1 MSFQRELE
9 EAQANL
15 RSTKQSERKKSL
27 EKLINLIDT
36 EAVISQLTRSHSWS
50 IFLESAQMCLK
61 KECDRV
67 EGATMKKGPLKGP
80 DKLID
85 MSLELVSKLIKFG
98 IQEDDIIN
106 LSTLVRYIEGCLQER
121 GMRVCR
127 DAFLKIIK
135 DQILQ
140 NPISIGCLEPDDFIC
155 LFNILK
161 NEFLRGSSTDGN
173 NVIVFKCFS
182 LIVKNGPLAS
192 FPASFLR
199 EQFGFVSK
207 LCQSITQHNARVLQE
222 DAVEIVLN
230 FCKHTAE
237 DNRVSCMKLGED
249 VFQNLVNLYCSCG
262 HDSQLK
268 LNVIEFGVLQMTL
281 HSRLAGQ
288 YQVMALNSHCWE
300 LTVRQIYTIVT
311 TEISQYLRQNVK
323 NVHFFIPQGKMTVIL
338 DSFVVL
344 FVEVCKELFSTNEPN
359 AANGS
364 QSILCDL
371 DLCTQVKKKRKVD
384 ASLKC
389 FIEEIKETKSWV
401 WIKLVGSLLAKY
413 PQLINDK
420 LYLSLVKV
428 LHSLQLEVRDSLTT
442 SYIYETQSVLLD
454 IEPHLDFKD
463 EMKETENLWRLV
475 GDSTLRAVGLNQ
487 NVKETQ
493 NLLQK
498 LINSNLIDLESVIQT
513 YVSGVLIITE
523 HHVHTL
529 QLVLEHINFSQLEFS
544 KREELFNS
552 LLNGQSIKDF
562 HCLLKPS
569 FAKLLVALTLKQCP
583 PFKYEN
589 AVEQSYQYYKI
600 LADLY
605 AKSNF
610 ELAQCR
616 SLNPIKESLS
626 DRSFNVDYEVVKILT
641 EKLQSFALWANAES
655 TDKLLCIVGLLYNV
669 LSYMF
674 DFQAVGMEQIQENP
688 IFGLINQLLDRDSIK
703 SFSKYEN
710 HNEKMLKEL
719 VTVVEILDYIFSL
732 NNSVTSIVKN
742 LFHISFLRGL
752 LGIVNFFQHVSKSKV
767 ELEHRVKKSVIGALA
782 KYSLVS
788 NVDEA
793 SQTQEHIM
801 VAIAKP
807 DYNFGDDTDYDL
819 IMVFLS
825 NIHLAKENYLSETV
839 ICNVLQCIRGLAF
852 ATYRR
857 YESALHILQIQK
869 GVYQH
874 LKHIEN
880 DALKNEAV
888 DLLKPFYLRS
898 VYYGPKVA
906 LAVLDCIE
914 ELCKADPQCSYSQ
927 WDNKEIIKYVPT
939 YLSSNFQRVRYRAI
953 EVLEL
958 FLSKSSG
965 STRLETIH
973 LSEELF
979 DLIYESNIIVFEIEG
994 DLTDE
999 RKKDEVIFRASSALQ
1014 TFLSIIVNCNSWI
1027 EESLFAIIRLE
1038 HNKKLYDLCNGELMR
1053 RAFLVLKN
1061 HFGSENF
1068 MEKYVESI
1076 LTNWFNLG
1084 YKIGDFEYRMLGC
1097 TDKIHLYTKYFD
1109 ICLPLLL
1116 KTDRTDLFIA
1126 ARQLGMTEKDIFERC
1141 CTKIFGRA
1149 LSNGVSNLNAN
1160 FIQSN
1165 VEVAYTAQVLGSR
1178 LKENLIENIDQLIL
1192 CLINMVTDARSLEL
1206 VLGENVLFIS
1216 KGILLKDFQA
1226 CISFVESFLCDSRPL
1241 IEFLSRSN
1249 ISQLQQINLHLQC
1262 KVYSATV
1269 DQQLKCFHQYT
1280 IFTDLIISSLKE
1292 LFPLTTFFLRDTI
1305 YFLMHLAIN
1314 ISEIKVCRAVLR
1326 YIHYFLK
1333 NILPDKTK
1341 DFEEFLLFTVNS
1353 LKNICQQRDALS
1365 ALCIDT
1371 LEFLIIDNQQSLM
1384 HSIEKLDAFPLTS
1397 KFDRIRNAHQKIKY
1411 EGKNVTLVDEIKSFL
1426 AYSDFATRQDSL
1438 IHLKHLLSK
1447 EKEQVKQLYDNLSEI
1462 RGFSEDCE
1470 ESLIHRLTSMLI
1482 KMSCYPRENIS
1493 QEAIKCLGE
1502 LGPADLTTIVL
1513 EPEKKVL
1520 DIKCT
1525 PLELFTGHVVS
1536 LLTQYI
1542 VDPVINVAKTATEVL
1557 YEVMKY
1563 KEGKKVVDSG
1573 IDFGYRPINEKF
1585 IIPYMSTSQKVTSQ
1599 LKVDIQVLSDMAVTS
1614 RIWCPSS
1621 PIENDEWI
1629 TSLVLGLLNAFNYG
1643 AYLRDLA
1650 SLCKV
1655 KAKFCEHI
1663 LPILVYL
1670 MLSLNNSSVT
1680 KVLSN
1685 QINSF
1690 FTQHWSLTL
1699 SSSSTSNLIPVNKK
1713 SVKCMLDVVNFIRQQ
1728 PVRCKKSHDLEL
1740 NYLPIGKAAAF
1751 CSAHF
1756 SALLYTELWCQEKI
1770 ASAQEKLNGQPFE
1783 NGYTLVDFIYES
1795 QSQEEGVTLQQI
1807 LQSSYKSIGDLD
1819 ALSGCGISL
1828 FLQPERRVEYYK
1840 NTGQWDL
1847 VMNYYSINS
1856 VRSSEMNGANLIE
1869 SFKMNGLYQL
1879 PLLCDNISKQPQYE
1893 CLWRLGQWNLNKK
1906 DAVKYNEINSSGYD
1920 KYQFY
1925 CLKALC
1931 DNDKYT
1937 FNVSKNQLDLCII
1950 DNLKHTSLE
1959 STKSLY
1965 PIFSQLQ
1972 SLTEMDDCLNATDDK
1987 CLDETIRKWKAQDT
2001 IIRKN
2006 EFQFIEPII
2015 AQRMTILGEYVKKD
2029 PALKKKYFNLMLDIA
2044 DYAREE
2050 FQIRVAENAILN
2062 IRKIPNLDNTIETEL
2077 QLREAQLEWLKGD
2090 KFIAQQLLRKLYKA
2104 NNITPRLKAS
2114 CLRLQAVYMT
2124 EMYYDKTLVL
2134 NNFNELLQK
2143 YKEIR
2148 NNMTAEDYKNLL
2160 DAYDKIATFTDREY
2174 QQIMSHINS
2183 DLFQKKISTIKSCK
2197 EVAMAFNEQKK
2208 KTDDEKKAQIIHERQ
2223 IHIDESE
2230 VTATQRDKDQLLG
2243 FAIKYYIK
2251 NLLSCDVNNIKI
2263 FRIMTLFLE
2272 NKDNKTLNDLLQ
2284 KMVPQFPS
2292 YKYIIMLPQLIP
2304 HITNHQHDLFGQQIN
2319 QIIEKCA
2326 SDHPH
2331 HTLPLLLAL
2340 VNANKDREYTSSK
2353 TKVAANERTITAGI
2367 MLSKLRKKS
2376 GFNSIIDKMLKLADA
2391 LIELAYY
2398 VDNGSQSG
2406 RKNEFE
2412 IPSRLKIRKIKAF
2425 DDILVPTV
2433 SLPVSK
2439 NNTYDKIVGISRFIP
2454 KFGTVGGINAPKR
2467 IECRCTFGETH
2478 LQLVKGQ
2485 DDLRQDAVMQQVFTI
2500 ITNLLSSNK
2509 QTNNLLVRTYKI
2521 VPLSMRSGVLEWVAN
2536 SMPIGEYLCGSREY
2550 VGAHKEF
2557 RSKDKTPTDCKQMF
2571 RMCQGKSLEDK
2582 LAIYN
2587 SICKQF
2593 HPIFHKFFETYFRQ
2607 PSVWYERR
2615 RAYIHSVAT
2624 TSMCGYVLG
2633 IGDRHVSNI
2642 LVDKQTAEV
2651 IHIDFGIAFEQGKCL
2666 PTPETV
2672 PFRLSRDIVDGMG
2685 VSGVEGLFRKSCEKT
2700 MEVLRS
2706 NSQTILTILE
2716 VLLYDP
2722 LYFWTVSAAE
2732 AKKRQTEDD
2741 SYGPVADDVDEENK
2755 NISAQRALLRLRG
2768 KLQGTEEGKPSSVE
2782 QQVGTLIQQAM
2793 EPMNLCRLFHGWQPY
2808 L

>member
-1 MSFQRELE
+1 
-9 EAQANL
+9 
-15 RSTKQSERKKSL
+15 
-27 EKLINLIDT
+27 
-36 EAVISQLTRSHSWS
+36 
-50 IFLESAQMCLK
+50 
-61 KECDRV
+61 
-67 EGATMKKGPLKGP
+67 
-80 DKLID
+80 
-85 MSLELVSKLIKFG
+85 
-98 IQEDDIIN
+98 
-106 LSTLVRYIEGCLQER
+106 
-121 GMRVCR
+121 
-127 DAFLKIIK
+127 
-135 DQILQ
+135 
-140 NPISIGCLEPDDFIC
+140 
-155 LFNILK
+155 
-161 NEFLRGSSTDGN
+161 
-173 NVIVFKCFS
+173 
-182 LIVKNGPLAS
+182 
-192 FPASFLR
+192 
-199 EQFGFVSK
+199 
-207 LCQSITQHNARVLQE
+207 
-222 DAVEIVLN
+222 
-230 FCKHTAE
+230 
-237 DNRVSCMKLGED
+237 MKLGED
-249 VFQNLVNLYCSCG
+249 VFQNLVNLYHSCG

-268 LNVIEFGVLQMTL
+268 LNVIEFCVLQMTL
-281 HSRLAGQ
+281 HGGLAGQ
-288 YQVMALNSHCWE
+288 YQVMTLNSHCWE
-300 LTVRQIYTIVT
+300 LTIRQIYTIVT

-338 DSFVVL
+338 DSFVIL
-344 FVEVCKELFSTNEPN
+344 FVEVCKELFTTYESNT
-359 AANGS
+359 ASRS
-364 QSILCDL
+364 QSIFCDL
-371 DLCTQVKKKRKVD
+371 DLCTQVKKKRKVC
-384 ASLKC
+384 ASLES
-389 FIEEIKETKSWV
+389 FIAEIKETKSWV

-454 IEPHLDFKD
+454 IEPLLGFKD

-493 NLLQK
+493 NLLRK

-529 QLVLEHINFSQLEFS
+529 QLVLEQINFSQLELS
-544 KREELFNS
+544 KRGELFNS

-589 AVEQSYQYYKI
+589 AVDHSNRYYQS

-610 ELAQCR
+610 ELVQCR
-616 SLNPIKESLS
+616 YLQPIKENSS
-626 DRSFNVDYEVVKILT
+626 NRSFNVDFEIVNILI
-641 EKLQSFALWANAES
+641 EKLQSFALSADAEP

-669 LSYMF
+669 LSYMA
-674 DFQAVGMEQIQENP
+674 DFQAVEMEQIQECRVY
-688 IFGLINQLLDRDSIK
+688 GLINQLLDKDSVK

-719 VTVVEILDYIFSL
+719 VTIVQILDYIFSL
-732 NNSVTSIVKN
+732 NNSVTSTVKS
-742 LFHISFLRGL
+742 LFHIDFLRGL
-752 LGIVNFFQHVSKSKV
+752 LGIVNFFQRVAKSKV
-767 ELEHRVKKSVIGALA
+767 ELEHRLKKSVIGALA

-788 NVDEA
+788 NAGEA

-819 IMVFLS
+819 IMAFLM
-825 NIHLAKENYLSETV
+825 NIHLARENYLSEAV
-839 ICNVLQCIRGLAF
+839 VCNVLQCIRGLAF

-857 YESALHILQIQK
+857 YESALQILQIQK
-869 GVYQH
+869 GVYKH

-880 DALKNEAV
+880 ETLKSEAV

-898 VYYGPKVA
+898 AYYGPEIA

-914 ELCKADPQCSYSQ
+914 ELCKVDPQCSYSQ
-927 WDNKEIIKYVPT
+927 WDNKEIIKYVPV

-953 EVLEL
+953 EALEF
-958 FLSKSSG
+958 FLSISSG

-979 DLIYESNIIVFEIEG
+979 DLIYESNIIVFEVEG
-994 DLTDE
+994 DITDE

-1014 TFLSIIVNCNSWI
+1014 TFVSIIVNCSSWI

-1038 HNKKLYDLCNGELMR
+1038 HNKKLYNLCNGELMR
-1053 RAFLVLKN
+1053 RAFLVLQN

-1068 MEKYVESI
+1068 MEKYVENI
-1076 LTNWFNLG
+1076 LTGWFNLG
-1084 YKIGDFEYRMLGC
+1084 YNIGDFEYRMLGC
-1097 TDKIHLYTKYFD
+1097 SDKIHLYTKYFD

-1116 KTDRTDLFIA
+1116 KTDQTDLFIA
-1126 ARQLGMTEKDIFERC
+1126 ARQLGMTEKDVFERC

-1149 LSNGVSNLNAN
+1149 LSNGVSNTNAN
-1160 FIQSN
+1160 FVQST
-1165 VEVAYTAQVLGSR
+1165 VEVAYAAQVLGSR
-1178 LKENLIENIDQLIL
+1178 LRENLIENIDQLVL
-1192 CLINMVTDARSLEL
+1192 CLINMVTDSKSLEL
-1206 VLGENVLFIS
+1206 VLGENVLVIS
-1216 KGILLKDFQA
+1216 KGISLKDFQA
-1226 CISFVESFLCDSRPL
+1226 CISYVESFLCDSRPL
-1241 IEFLSRSN
+1241 IQFLSQTK
-1249 ISQLQQINLHLQC
+1249 ISQLQRINLHLQC
-1262 KVYSATV
+1262 KVYSATI
-1269 DQQLKCFHQYT
+1269 DQQLKCLHQYT
-1280 IFTDLIISSLKE
+1280 IFIDLIVTTIKQS
-1292 LFPLTTFFLRDTI
+1292 FPLTTFFLRDI
-1305 YFLMHLAIN
+1305 IHFLMHLAIN
-1314 ISEIKVCRAVLR
+1314 ISETKVCRAVVN
-1326 YIHYFLK
+1326 YIRYFLK

-1341 DFEEFLLFTVNS
+1341 DFEEFLVFTVNS
-1353 LKNICQQRDALS
+1353 LKNLCQQRDVLS
-1365 ALCIDT
+1365 ALCIDA
-1371 LEFLIIDNQQSLM
+1371 LEFLIIENQQSLM
-1384 HSIEKLDAFPLTS
+1384 HSIEKLDAFPLTT
-1397 KFDRIRNAHQKIKY
+1397 KFDRIRKAHQKIKY
-1411 EGKNVTLVDEIKSFL
+1411 EGKNVTLEDEIKSFL

-1447 EKEQVKQLYDNLSEI
+1447 EKEQLKQLYDKLSEK
-1462 RGFSEDCE
+1462 RRFSEDCD

-1482 KMSCYPRENIS
+1482 KMSCYPTENIS

-1502 LGPADLTTIVL
+1502 LGPANLTTIVL

-1542 VDPVINVAKTATEVL
+1542 VDSDINVVKTASETL
-1557 YEVMKY
+1557 YEVLKY
-1563 KEGKKVVDSG
+1563 KEGKNVVVSD
-1573 IDFGYRPINEKF
+1573 IDFGYGPINKHF
-1585 IIPYMSTSQKVTSQ
+1585 IIPYISTFHKGTSQ
-1599 LKVDIQVLSDMAVTS
+1599 LRVDIQVLSDMAVTS
-1614 RIWCPSS
+1614 RIWCPTS
-1621 PIENDEWI
+1621 PVKNDEWI
-1629 TSLVLGLLNAFNYG
+1629 TSLVLSLLNVFEYG

-1663 LPILVYL
+1663 LPLLVYL
-1670 MLSLNNSSVT
+1670 MLSLNNVSVT
-1680 KVLSN
+1680 KILSN

-1690 FTQHWSLTL
+1690 FTQHWNLTV
-1699 SSSSTSNLIPVNKK
+1699 SSSTSNLVPVNKK

-1728 PVRCKKSHDLEL
+1728 PAIYKKSHNLEL

-1770 ASAQEKLNGQPFE
+1770 ALAQGKLNGQPFE

-1795 QSQEEGVTLQQI
+1795 EPQETGVTLQQI

-1828 FLQPERRVEYYK
+1828 FLHPERRVEYYK

-1847 VMNYYSINS
+1847 VMNYYSMNS
-1856 VRSSEMNGANLIE
+1856 VGFSEMNGANLIE
-1869 SFKMNGLYQL
+1869 SFKMNGLHQL
-1879 PLLCDNISKQPQYE
+1879 PLLCDNISKEPQYE

-1920 KYQFY
+1920 KYQFH
-1925 CLKALC
+1925 CLKSLC

-1937 FNVSKNQLDLCII
+1937 FNVTKNQLDLCII

-1965 PIFSQLQ
+1965 PIFCQLQ
-1972 SLTEMDDCLNATDDK
+1972 SLIEMDDCLNAIDGK
-1987 CLDETIRKWKAQDT
+1987 CLEDTIRKWKAQDT

-2006 EFQFIEPII
+2006 DFQFIEPII
-2015 AQRMTILGEYVKKD
+2015 AQRMTILGEFVKKD
-2029 PALKKKYFNLMLDIA
+2029 PALKKKYFNIMLDIA

-2050 FQIRVAENAILN
+2050 LQIRVAENAILN
-2062 IRKIPNLDNTIETEL
+2062 IRKIPNLDNTIEIEL

-2090 KFIAQQLLRKLYKA
+2090 KFIAQQLLRKLCKA
-2104 NNITPRLKAS
+2104 ENITPRLQAS
-2114 CLRLQAVYMT
+2114 CLRLQAVYT
-2124 EMYYDKTLVL
+2124 AEMYHDKTSVL

-2143 YKEIR
+2143 YKEIH
-2148 NNMTAEDYKNLL
+2148 NSMTAEDYKNFQ
-2160 DAYDKIATFTDREY
+2160 DTYDKIATFADKEY

-2197 EVAMAFNEQKK
+2197 EMAMAFSEQKK
-2208 KTDDEKKAQIIHERQ
+2208 KTDDEKKAQIIHEKQ
-2223 IHIDESE
+2223 IRIDESE
-2230 VTATQRDKDQLLG
+2230 VTAAQRDKDQLLG

-2263 FRIMTLFLE
+2263 FRIMALFLE
-2272 NKDNKTLNDLLQ
+2272 NKDNKVLIDLLQ

-2340 VNANKDREYTSSK
+2340 VNANKDREYSSSK
-2353 TKVAANERTITAGI
+2353 NKFPANERTITAGT
-2367 MLSKLRKKS
+2367 MLSKLKKKS
-2376 GFNSIIDKMLKLADA
+2376 GFSCIIDKMLKLADA

-2398 VDNGSQSG
+2398 VDDSSQSS

-2439 NNTYDKIVGISRFIP
+2439 NNTYGKIVGISRFIP

-2500 ITNLLSSNK
+2500 MTNLLSSNK

-2521 VPLSMRSGVLEWVAN
+2521 VPLSMRSGILEWVAN
-2536 SMPIGEYLCGSREY
+2536 SMPIGEYLCGCKEY
-2550 VGAHKEF
+2550 IGAHKEF
-2557 RSKDKTPTDCKQMF
+2557 RPKDKTPADCKQMF
-2571 RMCQGKSLEDK
+2571 RMCQGKSLENK

-2593 HPIFHKFFETYFRQ
+2593 HPVFHKFFETYFRQ

-2706 NSQTILTILE
+2706 NSQIILTILE

-2741 SYGPVADDVDEENK
+2741 TYGPMADDVDEENK

-2793 EPMNLCRLFHGWQPY
+2793 EPKNLCRLFHGWQPY